1 MRSRPLP
8 LRRLLRPLR
17 PLLPTAILALLA
29 LPSAAPA
36 LQLEV
41 VNDSGKQA
49 WITPYTANPA
59 DYDVTGHPSN
69 TPVALG
75 SAPGSTLTLD
85 VQKLISGRVLVAYGP
100 QGVTEPIDF
109 HSATR
114 FDWIELTL
122 TPAESDVANLTAVE
136 QFAIGMRLDTFD
148 GGEHVSE
155 LASANSDTIFS
166 ALQGIPG
173 GPESTIRSGGEIIRV
188 LSPIESDAYPDLGD
202 YVRSMAGKTIHLHS
216 SFNAP
221 PNLHTYSTYSGT
233 FAADGSIT
241 LSGSAEGPAAASTPS
256 VIAMPGDE
264 LIEDVY
270 TGKGTPN
277 DLVGQIRHDVLVGFM
292 AGYWDGVYGN
302 DAIDFCAPF
311 NRMSSGP
318 YSYCDVGFN
327 QPAFGDA
334 RASLSPFPTCEQYAA
349 VINQYAEMYGNSY
362 SDGAS
367 GNVTIPIV
375 KEGSKEI
382 DRLRLTLQPDAGG
395 STPDT
400 GGNSNCGAA
409 TAAGGGSVPAPSA
422 KVGVHAKLFS
432 RARLRRGRLA
442 VARVRC
448 SAPCGR
454 VRAVVRKGKRIL
466 ARALIKGAGRKRLVV
481 ARLTK
486 PGHRL
491 LRRHRKLK
499 SRLDV
504 WIAPPG
510 GRPVHR
516 HGKLL
521 IQR

>member
-1 MRSRPLP
+1 MS
-8 LRRLLRPLR
+8 LLRPL
-17 PLLPTAILALLA
+17 LLIAILALLA

-49 WITPYTANPA
+49 WITPYTANPGN
-59 DYDVTGHPSN
+59 YDVTGHPSN
-69 TPVALG
+69 TPIALG

-109 HSATR
+109 QSQTR

-122 TPAESDVANLTAVE
+122 TPADADVANLTALE

-155 LASANSDTIFS
+155 LASANSNTIFS

-173 GPESTIRSGGEIIRV
+173 GPQSTIRAGGEIIRV
-188 LSPIESDAYPDLGD
+188 LSPIESAAYPDLGD
-202 YVRSMAGKTIHLHS
+202 YVRSLAGKTIHLHS
-216 SFNAP
+216 TFNAP
-221 PNLHTYSTYSGT
+221 PNLHTYSSYSGT

-241 LSGSAEGPAAASTPS
+241 LSGSAEGPDAGTAPPTFT
-256 VIAMPGDE
+256 MPGGE
-264 LIEDVY
+264 LIEDIY
-270 TGKGTPN
+270 RGKGTPN
-277 DLVGQIRHDVLVGFM
+277 NLEGQIRHDVLVGFM

-311 NRMSSGP
+311 NRMTSGAYP
-318 YSYCDVGFN
+318 YCDVGFN
-327 QPAFGDA
+327 QPAFGHA
-334 RASLSPFPTCEQYAA
+334 RGSLSPFPTCEQYAA
-349 VINQYAEMYGNSY
+349 VIAEHADMYGNPY

-367 GNVTIPIV
+367 GRVTIPIV

-395 STPDT
+395 AAPST
-400 GGNSNCGAA
+400 GGDSNCGAA
-409 TAAGGGSVPAPSA
+409 TAAAGGSVPAPSAAPSA

-432 RARLRRGRLA
+432 RARLRHGKLT
-442 VARVRC
+442 VARVSC
-448 SAPCGR
+448 SARCGR
-454 VRAVVRKGKRIL
+454 VRAVVRKGKRVL
-466 ARALIKGAGRKRLVV
+466 ARALVKRAGGKRLVV

-486 PGHRL
+486 PGRKL

-504 WIAPPG
+504 WVAPPG

-521 IQR
+521 VQR